1 MILFATNFIKRIRF
15 FRRAIPSFSSLAKLQ
30 LELEVVRNNSK
41 QYGYY
46 LARQQYQEIIK
57 TPLIDSPQKIG
68 LNSSACKQI
77 DLHSDW
83 FRYWCNELHL
93 APLFHRKLWEYAFIL
108 QYLHDQ
114 GMLTSGKQGVG
125 FGCGEEPLASYLAS
139 HGVDCLV
146 TDLSPTQVSGKGWVE
161 TGQYT
166 STLNAAYH
174 EKLVDRHTFDQHVK
188 HRFVDMNHIPS
199 DLGQFDFAWSICAME
214 HIGSISQGLDF
225 VKNSLKHVKSGG
237 VVVHTTEFSY
247 LRDDVTI
254 ESPDLVLFVKSHFES
269 LFKALRE
276 EGHDVGIPNY
286 DVGTMPLDMH
296 IDLPPYSYVTNDHPW
311 MNDQLRTYQDE
322 NPAHLKI
329 SVAGIPS
336 TCFAIAIKK
345 K

>member
-1 MILFATNFIKRIRF
+1 MISFIKKMTRRIRF
-15 FRRAIPSFSSLAKLQ
+15 FRRAIPSLSSFAKLQ
-30 LELEVVRNNSK
+30 LELDIVRNNSK

-46 LARQQYQEIIK
+46 LARQQYQENTKNPIISV
-57 TPLIDSPQKIG
+57 PLNVG
-68 LNSSACKQI
+68 LSSAACKQI

-83 FRYWCNELHL
+83 FRYWCAQIHL

-108 QYLHDQ
+108 QYLHDH
-114 GMLTSGKQGVG
+114 GMLTLGRKGVG

-139 HGVDCLV
+139 KGVDCLV
-146 TDLSPTQVSGKGWVE
+146 TDLSPTQVLGKGWVE

-166 STLNAAYH
+166 GTLNAAYH
-174 EKLVDRHTFDQHVK
+174 ENLVSRSAFDQHVK

-199 DLGQFDFAWSICAME
+199 DLGEFDFAWSICAME
-214 HIGSISQGLDF
+214 HIGSIAKGLDF

-247 LRDDVTI
+247 LRDDVTV
-254 ESPDLVLFVKSHFES
+254 ESPDLVLFVKDHFES
-269 LFKALRE
+269 LFKALRA
-276 EGHDVGIPNY
+276 EGHQVGVPSY

-296 IDLPPYSYVTNDHPW
+296 IDLPPYSYVGNDDHW
-311 MNDQLRTYQDE
+311 MNDQLRNHQDE